1 MKMSKF
7 EELYKRLNHR
17 QKDAVDA
24 IEGPVMV
31 IAGPGTGKTS
41 ILTLRIANILTKTDT
56 TPDSILALTFTESGV
71 YSMRAKLADIIG
83 SAAYKVNINT
93 FHGFANEI
101 IKNYPEE
108 FPRII
113 GSNNA
118 TDIDQIKILEEI
130 ISSTKLQKL
139 KPYGDSFYY
148 VRPIISEIR
157 NLKRENVSP
166 EKLAEIIK
174 EQEKNFSN
182 TEDLYHKTGK
192 YSGEMKGKYKDLEK
206 SIEKN
211 KELLTVYKKYEKS
224 LMEKR
229 LYDYEDMIL
238 EALKSLM
245 RDKGL
250 LMEMQEKYQYIL
262 ADEHQDANSAQNKIL
277 ELISGFHEN
286 PNLFVVG
293 DEKQAIFRFQGA
305 SLDNFL
311 YFKNIYPDALIV
323 RLDDNYRSTQT
334 ILDASHSLIGKN
346 ILKDESL
353 RVELKAN
360 VGHKNVTL
368 SLYPFSKF
376 RYEMDFLVDDIQK
389 KIQDGV
395 NPNEIAVL
403 HRENKD
409 AGDISRS
416 LAKAGIPFA
425 IESDEDLFSD
435 EEIVKL
441 VTVMRSLN
449 DLNNDE
455 FLSRVL
461 CFDFLGIDYLDVLKV
476 LRYSA
481 SKKSRLIDIL
491 RSSAKLKESGAEQFE
506 KLTLVFNNLLK
517 WSQLSQNKNI
527 LDFFETVVRDSGF
540 LNHLLSLHNSAQ
552 KLARLDTLFEEI
564 KKLAQNHKDYR
575 LGDFVNYL
583 DILNNHGISIK
594 SSSKKAGMRGV
605 RIMTAHKSKG
615 LEYEF
620 VYIVGATDGHWGNKR
635 EMRSF
640 KIPISGTPVSASAP
654 IDDERRLFYVAM
666 TRAKKEA
673 TITYSLE
680 GRNGEKLLPCQFIG
694 EIESSHLNVIDTK
707 DYEEKYSQ
715 GKESA
720 FLEAK
725 NTGADIKDKDY
736 LRKIFF
742 EQGLSV
748 TAINNY
754 LNCPWNYFFNNLVR
768 LPKSQSK
775 HQMYGTAVHAALRHF
790 FDKYKNEEDM
800 SRKEFLNLFRNY
812 LMKQPISD
820 VDFEESLAKG
830 EKSLGGYYDF
840 YKGKWRRSIINEFNI
855 GGVFLPIE
863 KTDDGEESILLKGK
877 LDKLEID
884 EDGKVNVVDYKTSKP
899 KSRNDIEGKT
909 KNSTGDYKRQLVF
922 YKLLLDNY
930 EKGKYEMTSGEIDFT
945 EPDDSGKYH
954 KEKFP
959 ISKDDVEGLQNQI
972 KEIVK
977 EITTFSFWDKK
988 CDDKKCEYCELRGMM
1003 NG

>member
-1 MKMSKF
+1 MKISKF
-7 EELYKRLNHR
+7 EELYKRLNPR
-17 QKDAVDA
+17 QKEAVDA

-41 ILTLRIANILTKTDT
+41 ILTLRIANILTKTDA

-71 YSMRAKLADIIG
+71 HSMRSKLSDIIG
-83 SAAYKVNINT
+83 SSAYKVNINT

-130 ISSTKLQKL
+130 INSSKLKKL

-157 NLKRENVSP
+157 NLKRENISP

-174 EQEKNFSN
+174 EQEKNFSGI
-182 TEDLYHKTGK
+182 EDLYHVSGK
-192 YSGEMKGKYKDLEK
+192 YSGEMKGKYKEIEK

-211 KELLTVYKKYEKS
+211 KELLFVYKKYEKS

-238 EALKSLM
+238 EAIKSLE
-245 RDKGL
+245 RDKSL
-250 LMEMQEKYQYIL
+250 LLELQEKYQYIL

-346 ILKDESL
+346 ILKDESM

-360 VGHKNVTL
+360 VGHENISL
-368 SLYPFSKF
+368 SVYPFSKL
-376 RYEMDFLVDDIQK
+376 RYEMDFLADDISK
-389 KIQDGV
+389 KIQGGI
-395 NPNEIAVL
+395 NLNEVAVL
-403 HRENKD
+403 HRENRD
-409 AGDISRS
+409 AALIARS

-435 EEIVKL
+435 EEIIKL
-441 VTVMRSLN
+441 MVVMRSLN

-455 FLSRVL
+455 LLSRVL
-461 CFDFLGIDYLDVLKV
+461 CFDFFNIDYIDVLKI
-476 LRYSA
+476 LRYNTL
-481 SKKSRLIDIL
+481 KKIRIIDTL
-491 RSSAKLKESGAEQFE
+491 RSSSKIKDAGVENPE
-506 KLTLVFNNLLK
+506 KLILIFNNLLK
-517 WSQLSQNKNI
+517 WSRFSQNKNI

-540 LNHLLSLHNSAQ
+540 LNHLLSLSDSAQ

-564 KKLAQNHKDYR
+564 KKLTQNHKDYR
-575 LGDFVNYL
+575 LSDFVSYL
-583 DILNNHGISIK
+583 DILKNHNISIK

-605 RIMTAHKSKG
+605 RIITAHKSKG
-615 LEYEF
+615 LEYEY
-620 VYIVGATDGHWGNKR
+620 VYIMGATDGHWGNKR
-635 EMRSF
+635 EMKSF
-640 KIPISGTPVSASAP
+640 KIPISGGSIPPGAQ

-666 TRAKKEA
+666 TRARKEVA
-673 TITYSLE
+673 ITYSLE
-680 GRNGEKLLPCQFIG
+680 GGNGEKLLPCQFIG
-694 EIESSHLNVIDTK
+694 EIDGQHLNIVDTK

-715 GKESA
+715 KKESV

-725 NTGADIKDKDY
+725 NTGTDIKDKDY

-768 LPKSQSK
+768 LPKSLSK
-775 HQMYGTAVHAALRHF
+775 HQMYGTAVHATLNHF
-790 FDKYKNEEDM
+790 FDRYKNEEDL
-800 SRKEFLNLFRNY
+800 SRKEFLILFRNY
-812 LMKQPISD
+812 LMKQPLSD
-820 VDFEESLAKG
+820 SDFDESLDKG

-840 YKGKWRRSIINEFNI
+840 YKGKWRRTIINEFNI
-855 GGVFLPIE
+855 GGIFLPVE
-863 KTDDGEESILLKGK
+863 KTESGEEFILLKGK

-884 EDGKVNVVDYKTSKP
+884 EDGRTNVVDYKTSKP
-899 KSRNDIEGKT
+899 KSRNEIEGKT
-909 KNSTGDYKRQLVF
+909 KNSKGDNMRQLVF

-930 EKGKYEMTSGEIDFT
+930 EKGKYEMISGEIDFT
-945 EPDDSGKYH
+945 EPDDGEKYH

-959 ISKDDVEGLQNQI
+959 ISKEDVEALQNQI
-972 KEIVK
+972 REIVK
-977 EITTFSFWDKK
+977 EISNFSFWNKK

-1003 NG
+1003 K